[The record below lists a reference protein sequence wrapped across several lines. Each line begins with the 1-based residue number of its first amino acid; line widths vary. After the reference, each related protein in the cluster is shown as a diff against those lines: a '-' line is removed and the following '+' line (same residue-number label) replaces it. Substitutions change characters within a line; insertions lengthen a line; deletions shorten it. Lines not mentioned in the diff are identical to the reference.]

1 MLMLGCALC
10 TTMHNN
16 NNKTTKVQQLVQ
28 GQGEI
33 LTAPRTEPWPPGS
46 IEA

>member
-1 MLMLGCALC
+1 MLMLGCALWY
-10 TTMHNN
+10 